1 MHQKKNGKLPSG
13 NLLHGHQKTLSL
25 KNNKDEGLKE
35 DGDKPD
41 YLLMKMHLK
50 DKRTELMLC

>member
-1 MHQKKNGKLPSG
+1 MHQMKNGKLPLG

-25 KNNKDEGLKE
+25 TNKTDEGLRE
-35 DGDKPD
+35 NEEQPD

-50 DKRTELMLC
+50 DKRT